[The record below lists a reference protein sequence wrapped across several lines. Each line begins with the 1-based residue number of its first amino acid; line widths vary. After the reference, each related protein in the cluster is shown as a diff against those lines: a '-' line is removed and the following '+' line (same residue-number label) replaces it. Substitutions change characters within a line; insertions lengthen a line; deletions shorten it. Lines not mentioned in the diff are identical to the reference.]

1 MIPSMPLVAAAGP
14 VPLDLAALLGVL
26 VAAWIAGRL
35 AQRVGMPAVLG
46 ELLAGVILGP
56 PMLGLLGAGDGLDVV
71 AELGILLMMLAI
83 GLHVDLDDVLQAKG
97 PGILA
102 AVGGFLVPAAAGTA
116 VLMVFGYDL
125 LAALFVGLALGVTS
139 LATKS
144 RILADLDLFGT
155 RIAHVLVAGA
165 LLSDTAILV
174 AFAAI
179 MGFVQLGGF
188 DLAGTAL
195 VAVEVVAFLAFATA
209 AGRIALPRL
218 AAVIKERGWDTTT
231 ANLTIVLGVGLAYG
245 LAAEVAGLHALLGTF
260 LAGMFLRAAGFA
272 GTAWRAATELVD
284 GVTMRLLAP
293 VFFVTAGFA
302 ISFDAVVD
310 APWLLLAVFA
320 AASLG
325 KIIGTAVFYLPSGHG
340 LREGLVVGAGMN
352 GRGAV
357 EIIVAGI
364 GLEAGVIDLTLFTV
378 LVFTAIATTATVP
391 ALLTWGVRWLR
402 ASGDLPEAPDR
413 SGVLIIGGGPVGRL
427 LGSHLAD
434 RRPVTVLDANAAHT
448 AAAVDAGLSAVTGD
462 ALDEETLADANAGT
476 AETVVAL
483 TSNPEVNVLAAR
495 RAHDIFNVE
504 HAVAA
509 VGSRFD
515 GLRKMATEH
524 DIRPLTAAPADVEE
538 WDHLVA
544 AGRATAR
551 WHEVTESTDELTA
564 GSHLP
569 LLVERDGDLLVHA
582 TAIPLQP
589 GDRVLT
595 LADDREHTRVMAS
608 SASA

>member
-1 MIPSMPLVAAAGP
+1 MIPTMPLAAAGP
-14 VPLDLAALLGVL
+14 VTLDLAALLGVL
-26 VAAWIAGRL
+26 AAAWIAGR
-35 AQRVGMPAVLG
+35 AAERVGMPSVLG

-56 PMLGLLGAGDGLDVV
+56 PLLGLLHDGPGLDVV

-83 GLHVDLDDVLQAKG
+83 GLHVDLDDVLQAKR

-102 AVGGFLVPAAAGTA
+102 AVGGFVVPAAAGTA
-116 VLMVFGYDL
+116 VLVAFGFEL
-125 LAALFVGLALGVTS
+125 LAGVFVGLALGVTS

-179 MGFVQLGGF
+179 MGFVELGGF
-188 DLAGTAL
+188 DVTGTAL
-195 VAVEVVAFLAFATA
+195 VAAEVMGFLAVATA
-209 AGRIALPRL
+209 VGRLVLPRM
-218 AAVIKERGWDTTT
+218 ATAIRDRGWDTTT
-231 ANLTIVLGVGLAYG
+231 TNLTVVLGVGLAYG

-272 GTAWRAATELVD
+272 GTAWRAATDLVES
-284 GVTMRLLAP
+284 VTMRLLAP

-302 ISFDAVVD
+302 ISFDAVVE

-325 KIIGTAVFYLPSGHG
+325 KVVGTALFYLPSGHG

-402 ASGDLPEAPDR
+402 ASGDLPEAVDR
-413 SGVLIIGGGPVGRL
+413 SGVLIIGGGPLGVL
-427 LGSHLAD
+427 LASHLSD
-434 RRPVTVLDANAAHT
+434 RRPVTVLDANPTHTT
-448 AAAVDAGLSAVTGD
+448 AAADAGLTAVTGD
-462 ALDEETLADANAGT
+462 ALDQDTLADANAGT
-476 AETVVAL
+476 AAAVVAL
-483 TSNPEVNVLAAR
+483 TSNAEVNVLAAR
-495 RAHDIFNVE
+495 RAHDIFSVE
-504 HAVAA
+504 HAIAA
-509 VGSRFD
+509 VGISSG
-515 GLRKMATEH
+515 GLRKMAADH
-524 DIRPLTAAPADVEE
+524 DIRPLSATPADVEQ
-538 WDHLVA
+538 WDHLIA
-544 AGRATAR
+544 AGSATPR
-551 WHEVTESTDELTA
+551 WRTITDPAEDPAA
-564 GSHLP
+564 GNHLP
-569 LLVERDGDLLVHA
+569 LLVDRDGSLQLY
-582 TAIPLQP
+582 AIAAPLRP

-595 LADDREHTRVMAS
+595 LVDDRHHTPAE
-608 SASA
+608 AAAPTTA